1 MANGLHW
8 AGHDQS
14 DKRIAMTHNRLS
26 DLLSSVLSAH
36 SLELDDLDITPAG
49 RRRLIRVTVDGDGP
63 TGRGP
68 DLDQIA
74 EATRVIS
81 RALDESDDLMGDRP
95 YTLEVSSRGVSRP
108 LTRPAHYRRN
118 TERLV
123 ELTLADQTELTG
135 RISAADDDAVTLE
148 VTGAAAGQRLPYDQI
163 TRAIVQIEMN
173 RRAALAD
180 PGND

>member
-36 SLELDDLDITPAG
+36 SLELDDLEITPAG

-81 RALDESDDLMGDRP
+81 RTLDESEDLMGDRP

-118 TERLV
+118 TGRLV
-123 ELTLADQTELTG
+123 VLTMTDQTEMTG
-135 RISAADDDAVTLE
+135 RINAADDDAVTLDA
-148 VTGAAAGQRLPYDQI
+148 VGDAAGQRLSYDQI
-163 TRAIVQIEMN
+163 TRAVVQVEMN
-173 RRAALAD
+173 RRADPAD